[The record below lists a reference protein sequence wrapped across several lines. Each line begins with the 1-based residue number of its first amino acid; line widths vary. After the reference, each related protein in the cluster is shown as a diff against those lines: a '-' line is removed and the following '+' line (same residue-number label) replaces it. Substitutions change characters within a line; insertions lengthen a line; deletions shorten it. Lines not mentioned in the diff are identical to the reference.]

1 MNGLT
6 ESRKIQIY
14 LVSDSTGETV
24 QSIARACIVQFEG
37 VEGQEHHW
45 SLVRS
50 TAKVDQIL
58 AKVSDDPGIVLF
70 TFVDQDLRRHLIDGC
85 RQLRVP
91 CISVLDG
98 FINAFES
105 YLGTPA
111 RQQPGRQHIMDSD
124 YFSRIDA
131 MQFSLQHDDGQG
143 LWDLHE
149 ADVILTGVSR
159 TSKTPTCIYLANRG
173 IKAANV
179 PFVPG
184 IGLPEELLR
193 LTGDTAPLVVGL
205 TKDPASLVQIRKN
218 RLKMIAEG
226 DETDY
231 VDLETVQQEVL
242 SCKRI
247 CRERHWPIIDVSRR
261 SIEETAAAVI
271 HYYDRRQERLVGM
284 RAEPSASLASDPKT

>member
-1 MNGLT
+1 MTDGM
-6 ESRKIQIY
+6 RDIQLY

-24 QSIARACIVQFEG
+24 QAIARACIVQFED
-37 VEGQEHHW
+37 VEGVEHHW
-45 SLVRS
+45 NLVRS
-50 TAKVDQIL
+50 TTKVDQIL
-58 AKVSDDPGIVLF
+58 QKVSESPGIVLF
-70 TFVDQDLRRHLIDGC
+70 TFVNQELRRHLMDGC

-91 CISVLDG
+91 CISVLDP
-98 FINAFES
+98 FINAFEN
-105 YLGTPA
+105 YLGEPA
-111 RQQPGRQHIMDSD
+111 RQQPGRQHALDAD

-131 MQFSLQHDDGQG
+131 MQFALTHDDGQG
-143 LWDLHE
+143 LWNLHS

-184 IGLPEELLR
+184 IGLPEELLGM
-193 LTGDTAPLVVGL
+193 TGANGPLVVGL

-218 RLKMIAEG
+218 RLKMIAED

-231 VDLETVQQEVL
+231 VDLETVKKEVMT
-242 SCKRI
+242 CRRI
-247 CRERHWPIIDVSRR
+247 CRERDWPVIDVSRR

-271 HYYDRRQERLVGM
+271 QHYDRRLESRNGGPGG
-284 RAEPSASLASDPKT
+284 AA

>member
-1 MNGLT
+1 MTDNM
-6 ESRKIQIY
+6 RDIQLY

-24 QSIARACIVQFEG
+24 QAIARACIVQFED
-37 VEGQEHHW
+37 VEGVEHHW
-45 SLVRS
+45 NLVRS
-50 TAKVDQIL
+50 TTKVDQIL
-58 AKVSDDPGIVLF
+58 QKIGDSPGIVLF
-70 TFVDQDLRRHLIDGC
+70 TFVNQELRRHLMDGC

-91 CISVLDG
+91 CISVLDP
-98 FINAFES
+98 FINAFEN
-105 YLGTPA
+105 YLGEPA
-111 RQQPGRQHIMDSD
+111 RQQPGRQHALDAD

-131 MQFSLQHDDGQG
+131 MQFALTHDDGQG
-143 LWDLHE
+143 LWNLRS

-184 IGLPEELLR
+184 IGLPEELLGM
-193 LTGDTAPLVVGL
+193 TDANAPLVIGL

-218 RLKMIAEG
+218 RLKMIAED

-231 VDLETVQQEVL
+231 VDLETVKKEVL
-242 SCKRI
+242 TCRRI
-247 CRERHWPIIDVSRR
+247 CGERDWPVIDVSRR

-271 HYYDRRQERLVGM
+271 QHYDRRLENRAGGM
-284 RAEPSASLASDPKT
+284 GSAK

>member
-1 MNGLT
+1 MT
-6 ESRKIQIY
+6 DTRKIQIY

-37 VEGQEHHW
+37 IEGQEHHW

-58 AKVSDDPGIVLF
+58 AKVADEPGIVLF
-70 TFVDQDLRRHLIDGC
+70 TFVNQDLRRHLMEGC

-91 CISVLDG
+91 RISVLDG
-98 FINAFES
+98 LINAFES

-111 RQQPGRQHIMDSD
+111 RQQPGRQHVMDSD
-124 YFSRIDA
+124 YFGRIDA
-131 MQFSLQHDDGQG
+131 MQFALQHDDGQG
-143 LWDLHE
+143 LWDLHD
-149 ADVILTGVSR
+149 ADVIITGVSR

-184 IGLPEELLR
+184 IGLPEELLS
-193 LTGDTAPLVVGL
+193 LSGDHAPLVVGL

-231 VDLETVQQEVL
+231 VDLETVRQEVL
-242 SCKRI
+242 TCKRV
-247 CRERHWPIIDVSRR
+247 CRERHWPLIDVSRR
-261 SIEETAAAVI
+261 SIEETAAAVLQ
-271 HYYDRRQERLVGM
+271 HYDRRQERLLGDG
-284 RAEPSASLASDPKT
+284 ASANTPFTSGSD

>member
-1 MNGLT
+1 MS
-6 ESRKIQIY
+6 ESRKIEIY

-37 VEGQEHHW
+37 VEGNEHHW

-50 TAKVDQIL
+50 ATKVDQIL
-58 AKVSDDPGIVLF
+58 AKVAEDPGIVLF
-70 TFVDQDLRRHLIDGC
+70 TFVNQDLRRQLMEGC
-85 RQLRVP
+85 RHLRVP

-98 FINAFES
+98 FINAFEN

-111 RQQPGRQHIMDSD
+111 RQQPGRQHVMDSD

-131 MQFSLQHDDGQG
+131 MQFALQHDDGQG
-143 LWDLHE
+143 LWDIGT

-159 TSKTPTCIYLANRG
+159 TSKTPTCMYLANRG

-184 IGLPEELLR
+184 IGLPDELKSIS
-193 LTGDTAPLVVGL
+193 GDHAPLVVGL

-218 RLKMIAEG
+218 RLKMISEG

-231 VDLETVQQEVL
+231 VDLETVRQEVL
-242 SCKRI
+242 SCKRV
-247 CRERHWPIIDVSRR
+247 CRERHWPVIDVSRR

-271 HYYDRRQERLVGM
+271 QHFDRRQERLLG
-284 RAEPSASLASDPKT
+284 ESGDPSLAPPPPVLG

>member
-1 MNGLT
+1 MADGM
-6 ESRKIQIY
+6 RDIQLY

-24 QSIARACIVQFEG
+24 QAIARACIVQFED
-37 VEGQEHHW
+37 VEGVEHHW
-45 SLVRS
+45 NLVRS

-58 AKVSDDPGIVLF
+58 QKVSESPGIVLF
-70 TFVDQDLRRHLIDGC
+70 TFVNQELRRHLMDGC

-91 CISVLDG
+91 CISVLDP
-98 FINAFES
+98 FINAFEN
-105 YLGTPA
+105 YLGEPA
-111 RQQPGRQHIMDSD
+111 RQQPGRQHALDAD

-131 MQFSLQHDDGQG
+131 MQFALTHDDGQG
-143 LWDLHE
+143 LWNLRS

-184 IGLPEELLR
+184 IGLPEELLHM
-193 LTGDTAPLVVGL
+193 TDANAPLVVGL

-218 RLKMIAEG
+218 RLKMIAED

-231 VDLETVQQEVL
+231 VDLETVKQEVMT
-242 SCKRI
+242 CRRI
-247 CRERHWPIIDVSRR
+247 CRERNWPVIDVSRR

-271 HYYDRRQERLVGM
+271 QHFDRRLESRGVRPGG
-284 RAEPSASLASDPKT
+284 AE